1 MTQRQSVKDRRELL
15 LGILGQQPVS
25 CAQVPFFRIA
35 GGILIHIQNQ
45 GLEKVS
51 FTAVPEM
58 IALAGAG
65 VSNDDIGEDLGH
77 ERIAVEIRHTVPGI
91 AVFRV
96 YQVKN
101 LHVIPFFAEQ
111 LRGIRVKLAL
121 AVRDDHRFAALD
133 ILKQGVADDGA
144 GLHCAGCAA
153 HREWCLLPCRSD

>member
-1 MTQRQSVKDRRELL
+1 M
-15 LGILGQQPVS
+15 
-25 CAQVPFFRIA
+25 PFFRIA

-51 FTAVPEM
+51 LTSVPEM

-101 LHVIPFFAEQ
+101 LHVIPVFAEQ

-121 AVRDDHRFAALD
+121 AVRDDHRFAA
-133 ILKQGVADDGA
+133 
-144 GLHCAGCAA
+144 
-153 HREWCLLPCRSD
+153 